1 MEEKELINKIKGL
14 KEIKPNS
21 NWVISTKF
29 MILGQEPEK
38 KSFASVLEFFP
49 RLVLQHS
56 KLAFALVIVFGFTTG
71 AFTLAQNSL
80 PGDPFFALK
89 KITEKSAMALT
100 SEINI
105 PTAQLQLVN
114 KRLEELN
121 TIAKT
126 NQMKKLAVA
135 IQEFQANISKA
146 ADDLVSAKNL
156 NVEEVVSETKKIKET
171 KEQVES
177 LGVVVGDTETL
188 DNALLQLIQRELKD
202 LEVRSLTDSQQEVFK
217 SAVLDFNSGNY
228 SEALEKIWSLS
239 SQQE

>member
-1 MEEKELINKIKGL
+1 MNEKEFLNKIKEL
-14 KEIKPNS
+14 KEIKPNN

-38 KSFASVLEFFP
+38 RNLTSVLEFFP
-49 RLVLQHS
+49 RLVLKNS
-56 KLAFALVIVFGFTTG
+56 KLAFALVVVFGFMTG

-100 SEINI
+100 SDINI

-114 KRLEELN
+114 KRLDELN

-135 IQEFQANISKA
+135 IQEFQANISQA
-146 ADDLVSAKNL
+146 ADDLVNAKNV
-156 NVEEVVSETKKIKET
+156 NVKEVVLETKKIKET

-177 LGVVVGDTETL
+177 LGVVVGNTDNL
-188 DNALLQLIQRELKD
+188 DNALLQLIERELKD
-202 LEVRSLTDSQQEVFK
+202 LEMRSLTDSQKEIFK
-217 SAVLDFNSGNY
+217 SAVSDFNAGNY
-228 SEALEKIWSLS
+228 SESLEKIWSLS
-239 SQQE
+239 APQK